1 MKISRFSVQ
10 HPVIIGM
17 VLMAL
22 AVFGL
27 VSIYDVNIEFMSD
40 INIPQVYVISIYP
53 GASSQDI
60 EETVIDVMEDNFVT
74 LEGFSGMESQASNS
88 VGVVILSF
96 QDGIDAYDMLP
107 EVRNR
112 ISEME
117 SSLPSGLSGTPTAI
131 VGGASMLPIFSF
143 TVSAGSD
150 IANISEYV
158 EDELIPQITRISGV
172 STVSVS
178 GTTEPEV
185 DIKLDLD
192 RMSLC
197 IQQSL
202 HPT

>member
-74 LEGFSGMESQASNS
+74 LEGFSGMESHKLVSSTVRYRSAS
-88 VGVVILSF
+88 
-96 QDGIDAYDMLP
+96 AMH
-107 EVRNR
+107 
-112 ISEME
+112 
-117 SSLPSGLSGTPTAI
+117 SGLNSR
-131 VGGASMLPIFSF
+131 L
-143 TVSAGSD
+143 
-150 IANISEYV
+150 
-158 EDELIPQITRISGV
+158 
-172 STVSVS
+172 
-178 GTTEPEV
+178 
-185 DIKLDLD
+185 
-192 RMSLC
+192 
-197 IQQSL
+197 
-202 HPT
+202 